1 MYSKLSDIDTRRH
14 RGSRSGH
21 HQRNDGN
28 LPYRTVAQHDI
39 LDLTVTDPD
48 LLPGGYGG
56 TELGDMPDDGGGD
69 TDPEE
74 PEHTVH
80 RYFMDWG
87 RRLFQCMHHLNKITN
102 TGRRA
107 SRDFIHNLGERV
119 LTHIRPARPSQD
131 TSLDLN
137 RAMRDWGGTNQEH
150 PDYSLQTPDQLALTA
165 NRPNH
170 RLSRRQRILP
180 FET

>member
-14 RGSRSGH
+14 RGSRSRH
-21 HQRNDGN
+21 HQRNDEN

-119 LTHIRPARPSQD
+119 LIHIRPAAP
-131 TSLDLN
+131 
-137 RAMRDWGGTNQEH
+137 H
-150 PDYSLQTPDQLALTA
+150 KTPRWT
-165 NRPNH
+165 
-170 RLSRRQRILP
+170 
-180 FET
+180 